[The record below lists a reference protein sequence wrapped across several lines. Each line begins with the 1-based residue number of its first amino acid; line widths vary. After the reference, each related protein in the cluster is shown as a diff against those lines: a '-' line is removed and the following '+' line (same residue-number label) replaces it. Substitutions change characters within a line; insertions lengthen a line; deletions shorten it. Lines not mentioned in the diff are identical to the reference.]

1 MFGVGL
7 PEILLFLSLGAAIF
21 LAEPLA
27 ELARRFGW
35 TGLDEEGHRED
46 IAESRR
52 GPYRA
57 SKAPPPDPLAAEVAR
72 LRRSLLLTRVV
83 AVAAGLTLF
92 GVGRSFAAPLDD
104 APPRPRPVRPP
115 PPRVVPPSPAPASP
129 AGLPFDSVENP
140 PATIGER
147 FAYPLGLSGYQLP
160 MRFDLPAADPT
171 TAPGPLVSA
180 TLELDVELRIIPD
193 QVQGTEGIWID
204 GVLSGTTWPPFR
216 VPAFISRDLSGRNVA
231 FTEAVTRCCRER
243 RGHLSLPLGVLLD
256 GSDRA
261 VESVL
266 ADGRLDVDI
275 ADDVEVYR
283 AELVICRR
291 AQGQRGA
298 PQCTA
303 VSARPLASGR

>member
-1 MFGVGL
+1 MFGMGF
-7 PEILLFLSLGAAIF
+7 PEILLFLSLVAAIV

-27 ELARRFGW
+27 ELARHFGW
-35 TGLDEEGHRED
+35 NGLVEEGRRED
-46 IAESRR
+46 LAESLR

-57 SKAPPPDPLAAEVAR
+57 PKAPPPDPLAAKVAR
-72 LRRSLLLTRVV
+72 LRPSLLITRVV
-83 AVAAGLTLF
+83 AVAAGLALF
-92 GVGRSFAAPLDD
+92 GVGRSFAAPLAD
-104 APPRPRPVRPP
+104 APPRPPPVRPP

-129 AGLPFDSVENP
+129 AGLPFDPVENP
-140 PATIGER
+140 PATLGER
-147 FAYPLGLSGYQLP
+147 FTYPHGLSGYQVP
-160 MRFDLPAADPT
+160 MRFDLPSADPT
-171 TAPGPLVSA
+171 TASGQLVSA
-180 TLELDVELRIIPD
+180 ILELDVELRIIPD

-231 FTEAVTRCCRER
+231 FTEAVTRCCREQ
-243 RGHLSLPLGVLLD
+243 RGHLSLPLGVLLE
-256 GSDRA
+256 GSGRT

-283 AELVICRR
+283 AELVLCRR
-291 AQGQRGA
+291 AQGRGEA